1 MSSRG
6 NKSIKDKDIDD
17 DDKERKEKSS
27 NNKPLIY
34 ESDPNDN
41 YKMFGCFLFF
51 IFVVFVVAI
60 AIFIFNSVHHKEKKP
75 LGLTGIGGSLVNT
88 SQQIF
93 IQSEDLQTIQTL
105 MQTLTASCTPSPSH
119 FDYSLLQVPASLDR
133 STAGWNALQQYLLPT
148 CDFYGLT
155 DVQVRT
161 GELLTPLA
169 ICDAYFTALLE
180 VISIYYDDNL
190 PADFYY
196 NVLVGVQMAYPL
208 NLFWDASSLTQYDIA
223 GQVMAQV
230 NQFVIDGR
238 IPGNVRNPSLYAK
251 QFCNPYF
258 ALGQP
263 NYYVSTFQP
272 WLAFPFEG
280 VLTRTTD
287 NYFPYNLQL
296 LLDQV
301 QNSTVEDVLNPANSS
316 VPTIKN
322 IFAIGNSYLVNPAAQ
337 LFVESYLQNKSVII
351 VDQSLSVTDAL
362 QFVQNQIVVTSSA
375 SSSASSPI
383 VNTSDVPVLVI
394 ARYADNPGAYNGYIV
409 PSVGSIYFLFTD
421 DNPDGT
427 LDTNLSSVAQTVVS
441 LSSSRTAVGILD
453 VIETSSEEDGFGETY
468 SNEKDVA
475 DAISSMLGTLLS
487 ANTQQTQGIL
497 LETFAIK
504 NTIVNG
510 VDLGGRLTKQ
520 QTLQAMS
527 AAGASFGLKPNA
539 FSMEL
544 QQAIV
549 QSPNDTLYFG
559 ATASTVA
566 IPNSFNL
573 FTLFPSCVPVTVNQG
588 QCENCWA
595 IGSSSA
601 LSFNLCA
608 NHGVPIG
615 SGLSIQHITGCAQT
629 VNNNGCS
636 PQAPQTMY
644 TFGIGDIHSTLCM
657 PQIPTGT
664 NAIGCPTSCQ
674 QNNNGL
680 LSVVNGIVAGTAT
693 VLTGVN
699 TIKQYMVQNNAAVA
713 TGLTI
718 ASDFL
723 TVFPVN
729 TPSDAIYNPSSI
741 AQPILGGHMV
751 WIIGYADDVPV
762 PYWLIKNSW
771 GNSQGESGVLKIAQN
786 IAAYVN
792 HTMWIETNTYVATP
806 RVGSINPPPQP
817 IEVVPGNASTLVT
830 PTAKVYTNPY
840 SCQNLVINQQQN
852 MNATATHNCPSNIV
866 ATKKTKRTQANEK
879 HATHVHPKNDGGES
893 IMKVTTNLKML
904 IILMFFIIEFHLY
917 IFL

>member
-1 MSSRG
+1 MSSRTI
-6 NKSIKDKDIDD
+6 NKNNNNDVDNEEKEKSIKAK
-17 DDKERKEKSS
+17 K
-27 NNKPLIY
+27 NKPIIY
-34 ESDPNDN
+34 ESDPSDN
-41 YKMFGCFLFF
+41 YRMGSCCFFFMFVIF
-51 IFVVFVVAI
+51 IVAI
-60 AIFIFNSVHHKEKKP
+60 TIFLYNATHHKEKKA
-75 LGLTGIGGSLVNT
+75 LGLTGIGGSLINS

-93 IQSEDLQTIQTL
+93 IQLEDLESIQTL

-119 FDYSLLQVPASLDR
+119 FDYSLLQVPATIER

-161 GELLTPLA
+161 GEVLTPLA
-169 ICDAYFTALLE
+169 ICDAYFTIMLE
-180 VISIYYDDNL
+180 VVSIYYDDNL
-190 PADFYY
+190 PAEFYAY
-196 NVLVGVQMAYPL
+196 VLAGIPVTYPL
-208 NLFWDASSLTQYDIA
+208 ILFWDASSLTQYDIA
-223 GQVMAQV
+223 GQLMAQV
-230 NQFVIDGR
+230 NQFIIDGR
-238 IPGNVRNPSLYAK
+238 IPGNVRNPSLYA
-251 QFCNPYF
+251 QRFCNPYF

-263 NYYVSTFQP
+263 TFYVSTFQP

-280 VLTRTTD
+280 VLTRTTN

-301 QNSTVEDVLNPANSS
+301 QNSTVEDILNPANSS

-322 IFAIGNSYLVNPAAQ
+322 IFAIGNSYLVNPATQ

-362 QFVQNQIVVTSSA
+362 QFVQNQIVFGSSTA
-375 SSSASSPI
+375 TAPI

-409 PSVGSIYFLFTD
+409 PSVGSIYFIFTD

-453 VIETSSEEDGFGETY
+453 VIETSEEEDGFGEVY

-544 QQAIV
+544 HQAIV

-559 ATASTVA
+559 VSATTTVV

-573 FTLFPSCVPVTVNQG
+573 FTLFPSCIPATVNQG

-674 QNNNGL
+674 LNNNGL
-680 LSVVNGIVAGTAT
+680 LSVVNGIVAGSAT
-693 VLTGVN
+693 VLTGDA

-713 TGLTI
+713 TALTI

-723 TVFPVN
+723 NVFPLN

-741 AQPILGGHMV
+741 AEPILGGHMV
-751 WIIGYADDVPV
+751 WIIGFVDDVPV

-771 GNSQGESGVLKIAQN
+771 GPSQGENGVLKIAQN

-792 HTMWIETNTYVATP
+792 HTMWIESNTYVATP
-806 RVGSINPPPQP
+806 RVGSINPPQP

-840 SCQNLVINQQQN
+840 SCQNLVLNQQQN
-852 MNATATHNCPSNIV
+852 LNATATQNCPSNTV
-866 ATKKTKRTQANEK
+866 ATKKTKKTAANEK
-879 HATHVHPKNDGGES
+879 HATHVHPKNDGGIS
-893 IMKVTTNLKML
+893 SMKLTTSLKSL
-904 IILMFFIIEFHLY
+904 IGFLFLLLSFIQL
-917 IFL
+917 